1 MDQEKFTNK
10 EGTLMFQRTD
20 KNFWRVFMTTKHVLF
35 SKIFNTPGL
44 SYLHSSSNYLDDRL
58 IKGGRVRS
66 LDNLCP
72 NSFITLGVC
81 VLDNAVLKD
90 SFVIS
95 FSALEGDSAR
105 ISEVSSG
112 SRIVD
117 SEICTKNALLIDNS
131 KIYKSKLNMHIG
143 LIQNSS
149 ILDGVKID
157 TADSERNLRIIYSK
171 VQSNS
176 ELIYD
181 SNGGSCACI
190 EIRDSNIEGGT
201 KIKNNPHEITNCYM
215 SGYKTKEG
223 KDYVSYLADKS
234 LIDCC

>member
-1 MDQEKFTNK
+1 MDQEKITNK
-10 EGTLMFQRTD
+10 EGTLVYQRTD
-20 KNFWRVFMTTKHVLF
+20 KNFWRVFMTPKHDLF
-35 SKIFNTPGL
+35 SIIFNTPGL
-44 SYLHSSSNYLDDRL
+44 SYLHSSSSYLDDNL

-81 VLDNAVLKD
+81 VLDDAVLKD

-95 FSALEGDSAR
+95 LSALEGDPAR

-112 SRIVD
+112 SRIID

-131 KIYKSKLNMHIG
+131 KIYKSKLNLHIG

-157 TADSERNLRIIYSK
+157 TVDSERNLRILYSK
-171 VQSNS
+171 LESNVELEYNS
-176 ELIYD
+176 EGN
-181 SNGGSCACI
+181 SPAFI
-190 EIRDSNIEGGT
+190 EIRDSKLINGT
-201 KIKNNPHEITNCYM
+201 KIQNNPYHMTNCLL
-215 SGYKTKEG
+215 SGIMGVGRFGSHLE
-223 KDYVSYLADKS
+223 DKS
-234 LIDCC
+234 LVEYDVI